1 MKARDLIEKLQAL
14 APETEVIVWEG
25 YDAGCATGDFEL
37 FSDTFSD
44 TKEPFVRLDG
54 TWL

>member
-1 MKARDLIEKLQAL
+1 VKAKDLIAKLQEL
-14 APETEVIVWEG
+14 PPETEVIVWEG

-37 FSDTFSD
+37 SPGTFDD

-54 TWL
+54 TW